1 MKQLSQLEMAR
12 KSEVTRGTH
21 YALIS
26 DVKRY
31 ALHDGPGVRTS
42 IFFKGCP
49 LHCLWCDN
57 PETQEMHEELNYY
70 VDECNFCGRC
80 VEACPY
86 GAISVRKNGQIH
98 IERELCRTDC
108 YPNPPCVEACYMS
121 ALQVVGKKV
130 TLTSLMQI
138 IEKDAEIYH
147 RSGGGVTV
155 TGGEP
160 GLQSRFVTKLLKK
173 CHEYGINTAIE
184 TCGYTEWECLAE
196 ISEYVNFIF
205 YDIKLY
211 DSELHKAF
219 TGKGNDLILQN
230 SKLLSRK
237 TARAGTKMIIR
248 TPIVP
253 GFTDSLTNLKAI
265 ANFVTSELAIKN
277 VELLPY
283 HRLGKGKYKPLG
295 RQYKLPEV
303 RSPTAVKIT
312 HLRGIFERKGL
323 KVECY

>member
-12 KSEVTRGTH
+12 RSEVTRGTH

-138 IEKDAEIYH
+138 IEKDADIYH

-160 GLQSRFVTKLLKK
+160 GLQSRFVIRLLRK
-173 CHEYGINTAIE
+173 CREYGINTLIE
-184 TCGYTEWECLAE
+184 TCGYTDWESLAKIVE
-196 ISEYVNFIF
+196 HVDFVF

-211 DSELHKAF
+211 DSELHKAV
-219 TGKGNDLILQN
+219 TGKGNNLILQN
-230 SKLLSRK
+230 AVLLSQK
-237 TARAGTKMIIR
+237 AGRLGIKMVIR
-248 TPIVP
+248 TPVVP
-253 GFTDSLTNLKAI
+253 GFTDSPTNLEAI
-265 ANFVTSELAIKN
+265 ANFVASELATN
-277 VELLPY
+277 YVELLPY

-295 RQYKLPEV
+295 YQYRLSEV
-303 RSPTAVKIT
+303 KPPTGVEMER
-312 HLRGIFERKGL
+312 LRKIFERKGL
-323 KVECY
+323 QVERY